1 MPKIRSSVKN
11 TYTKS
16 GSVTKTFKKVIKD
29 DETLQGFYPAHK
41 FTTGFKLD
49 DFNHHFDDTNTITTT
64 SKSVNHVFG
73 IESSYKTLENKI
85 IHTPNTFDTNN
96 DFVITKNTS
105 IENYD
110 SVLSKNNFEI
120 QYTPYTD
127 HYLNTNNN
135 KLSNINSS
143 SFDEELYNLSDQVSI
158 EIELNFDIPAILQ
171 NNKFYT
177 DNYNKHTAGIKFNG
191 TNNEKVWKSN
201 NSPVSYF
208 NFKEN
213 RWDYIQNPY
222 LALPPVPNI
231 DVDDNLYNTLISKSN
246 VAFSPG
252 YNPYDSNK
260 KINSVGIPC
269 FNSKFPVGDQWYAED
284 DTLLKMSDY
293 ITEDFILE
301 KVVFLCENVSSY
313 CQKNNYT
320 AYDESDNEITSINY
334 HTSNYKYLS
343 NTLNFFILNQKT
355 SGVNP
360 LSFWEGSGIL
370 SDKKHINEMFFEKQG
385 GSNTSLNLKSSV
397 VNDYIGE
404 RSINKFHYNTDNSS
418 NYIFGLSNNNFTIT
432 SKPSLREIVT
442 TNNCFIFNNKF
453 SDPEPSSLIAKIAS
467 DSNYIDTK
475 INISNTTDINFE
487 NQSVLISSDCKVS
500 NSSKIHST
508 HFIHDEHTQRSAK
521 IYSSNYLG
529 DRDLQGNDFGRSHF
543 NKKSTEININST
555 FTDNNNEVI
564 ELKNKFY
571 KSPYIL
577 KPKDN
582 LIFGVNS
589 YTNGN
594 ILPYILMLEKSVKV
608 VLIGRHVIN
617 DKKRINEKQKIH
629 SSKIINKSISSQ
641 PICDIWD
648 LVPTESVHD
657 GFYDNIY
664 NNEDVSTTQTK
675 ILDREIYGKVS
686 SKNFGSFNNLVKLFS
701 ITDNKIYDTVMP
713 NILSYYR
720 NSGNINVEFDN
731 IRLSYEN
738 DTNHE
743 NENYQWIH
751 SYPFESRFKSIYENR
766 DIRIDLNNLGINK
779 LNVKVDKYFI
789 PTECFQYY
797 KKSTKFG
804 NYNNGTIFKN
814 IRGYIE
820 TETLISEPK
829 LHYLRQGKSISTAVP
844 TDIYADIY
852 ISNNIP
858 YIVRLQGNVFDID
871 KDFVGEGKMPDTAN
885 KNPGRIVFYNTNIES
900 DTDLTFNFKNI
911 ANPSI
916 NYQKFLPYKVIAR
929 LGSEQSG
936 NIDRNSSQTTSS
948 DFVNTYD
955 FSYNLPGG
963 LSSIAYNF
971 SLNAENNND
980 NFGYY
985 PYLENNTV
993 LGYNANDFDTSD
1005 VLDRANKLFFGFT
1018 NIKGKSYRHYPLVRH
1033 DGWKYG
1039 IYNSKE
1045 SSLSY
1050 NFNWNSYGQ
1059 FKDKYYGSTNTAI
1072 YKNDNEIDWP
1082 IVKKF
1087 INEFYYPV
1095 KNTDSSIKTT
1105 YNKDHYARSNYPFIE
1120 DSQNSLS
1127 QYYVS

>member
-29 DETLQGFYPAHK
+29 DESLQGFYPAHK

-49 DFNHHFDDTNTITTT
+49 NFNHHFDDTNTITTT

-73 IESSYKTLENKI
+73 IESSYKALENKI
-85 IHTPNTFDTNN
+85 IHTPSTFDTNN
-96 DFVITKNTS
+96 DFIVTKNTS

-143 SFDEELYNLSDQVSI
+143 SFDEELYNISDQVSI

-177 DNYNKHTAGIKFNG
+177 NNYDKHSAGIKFNG
-191 TNNEKVWKSN
+191 TNNENVWKSN

-246 VAFSPG
+246 IAFSPG

-320 AYDESDNEITSINY
+320 AYDASNNEISSINY
-334 HTSNYKYLS
+334 HTNNYKYLS

-355 SGVNP
+355 NGVNP

-418 NYIFGLSNNNFTIT
+418 NYIFGLSNTDFTIT
-432 SKPSLREIVT
+432 SKPALREIVT

-453 SDPEPSSLIAKIAS
+453 SDSDPSSLISKIAS

-487 NQSVLISSDCKVS
+487 NQSVLIGSDCKVS
-500 NSSKIHST
+500 NSSKLHST
-508 HFIHDEHTQRSAK
+508 HFIHDEYTQRSAR

-543 NKKSTEININST
+543 NKKSTEIDINST
-555 FTDNNNEVI
+555 FTDNNNEII

-577 KPKDN
+577 KPEDN

-608 VLIGRHVIN
+608 VLIGRHVVN
-617 DKKRINEKQKIH
+617 DKKIINEKQKTH
-629 SSKIINKSISSQ
+629 SSKSINKSISS
-641 PICDIWD
+641 PICDNWD
-648 LVPTESVHD
+648 VVPTESVYN

-664 NNEDVSTTQTK
+664 NNEDISTTQTK
-675 ILDREIYGKVS
+675 ILDREIYGKTS
-686 SKNFGSFNNLVKLFS
+686 SKKFGSFNNLIKLFS
-701 ITDNKIYDTVMP
+701 KDDRIIYDSLMP
-713 NILSYYR
+713 NIISYYK
-720 NSGNINVEFDN
+720 NSANITGEFDN
-731 IRLSYEN
+731 IRLSYESDSDHLN
-738 DTNHE
+738 SNH
-743 NENYQWIH
+743 QWLN
-751 SYPFESRFKSIYENR
+751 SYPFEDRFKVIHAER
-766 DIRIDLNNLGINK
+766 DINIDLKNLGINK
-779 LNVKVDKYFI
+779 LNIKVDKYF
-789 PTECFQYY
+789 TELECYQYY
-797 KKSTKFG
+797 KKDTKFG
-804 NYNNGTIFKN
+804 VYNSGTIFKN
-814 IRGYIE
+814 IPGYIE
-820 TETLISEPK
+820 TELLSEEP
-829 LHYLRQGKSISTAVP
+829 LLDYLEQGKSISTAIP
-844 TDIYADIY
+844 TNIYADIF
-852 ISNNIP
+852 IGSNNKP
-858 YIVRLQGNVFDID
+858 YIVKLSGDVFDTN
-871 KDFVGEGKMPDTAN
+871 KDIVGENKMPNTVNAN
-885 KNPGRIVFYNTNIES
+885 EGRLVFYNTNIQS
-900 DTDLTFNFKNI
+900 DSDITFNFKNI

-916 NYQKFLPYKVIAR
+916 VYQKFLPYKVIAR
-929 LGSEQSG
+929 LRSTQSISE
-936 NIDRNSSQTTSS
+936 ISSQTPS
-948 DFVNTYD
+948 FNNTYESD
-955 FSYNLPGG
+955 WVGVETAYE
-963 LSSIAYNF
+963 LSNSTSN
-971 SLNAENNND
+971 SNK
-980 NFGYY
+980 GYF
-985 PYLENNTV
+985 PYLTNTV
-993 LGYNANDFDTSD
+993 NSIYSANDFDSPD
-1005 VLDRANKLFFGFT
+1005 VLERANKLFFGFT

-1045 SSLSY
+1045 TSLSY

-1072 YKNDNEIDWP
+1072 YKNDNEIEWP

-1105 YNKDHYARSNYPFIE
+1105 YNKDYYSRSNYPFIE